1 MKTLLVSEDQNALEN
16 TSQYLQSIGS
26 ETICYHNALKALDNL
41 DEISP
46 HLIIIDAECF
56 PRLWKVFVQF
66 IVCDPKFEKTLF
78 ILIANEEQSDEEQE
92 KMEQLGIK
100 RIISPDL
107 TETDKKVIYNL
118 LTQNNLISERDS
130 TTFIFTHPLTDVII
144 TGQIISMFSS
154 VIIFAPEKKMLTND
168 IKPGTIIKSCTL
180 KIGQAVTE
188 PVVKVLK
195 NDSTIQ
201 FQII

>member
-1 MKTLLVSEDQNALEN
+1 MLILNINGPMNSGKSTVSKILVNMLP
-16 TSQYLQSIGS
+16 
-26 ETICYHNALKALDNL
+26 KAIFIEV
-41 DEISP
+41 DE
-46 HLIIIDAECF
+46 LM
-56 PRLWKVFVQF
+56 
-66 IVCDPKFEKTLF
+66 
-78 ILIANEEQSDEEQE
+78 SDEEQE

-130 TTFIFTHPLTDVII
+130 TTFIFTHPLTDAII